1 MRREGGFYGWTVAAV
16 TALVLILSA
25 GARSAPGVLLLPMVQ
40 EFGWSRELI
49 SAAIAVGLVMFGLG
63 APLSGYLIDRF
74 GPRRITLAGLAIIG
88 VSMGLSAYMT
98 QVWQLN
104 LWWGFLSGVGTGI
117 VGSVLGATVASR
129 WFIERR
135 GLVTGLFGAST
146 SAGQLV
152 FIPLLV
158 WLASVIGW
166 RETILAIGGFT
177 ALALIPV
184 FLFLKDDPSDMGLKP
199 YGAPQEYQAVRP
211 VPEPGVMGKAVRSS
225 SFWLL
230 AITFFICGATSN
242 GLIGTHFIPHA
253 VDCGLTA
260 ATGATILAIMGGF
273 NFVGTIASGWLTDRY
288 DPRKLLGI
296 YYSFRGLSL
305 LLLPFVRDPLGLFFF
320 AVLFGLDYIATVPP
334 TVALV
339 ADQFGRKN
347 VGTVYGWVFAA
358 HQIGAALASWG
369 GGAVRDALGAYNTAF
384 LVAGVIAVAGGML
397 ALGIRRQ
404 AQVQPMAA

>member
-1 MRREGGFYGWTVAAV
+1 MKREGVFYGWIVAAV

-74 GPRRITLAGLAIIG
+74 GPRRITLAGLAIIV
-88 VSMGLSAYMT
+88 VSMGFSAYMT

-158 WLASVIGW
+158 WLAALIGW
-166 RETILAIGGFT
+166 RETILVIGGLT
-177 ALALIPV
+177 ALSLFPV
-184 FLFLKDDPSDMGLKP
+184 FFFLKDDPTDMGLKP
-199 YGAPQEYQAVRP
+199 YGARQEYRAVRP
-211 VPEPGVMGKAVRSS
+211 LPEAGVMGKAVRSS

-369 GGAVRDALGAYNTAF
+369 GGAVRDALGAYTTAF
-384 LVAGVIAVAGGML
+384 LLAGVIAVGGGML
-397 ALGIRRQ
+397 ALGIRRS
-404 AQVQPMAA
+404 AQVQPTTA

>member
-1 MRREGGFYGWTVAAV
+1 
-16 TALVLILSA
+16 
-25 GARSAPGVLLLPMVQ
+25 MVQ

-74 GPRRITLAGLAIIG
+74 GPRRITLAGLAIIV
-88 VSMGLSAYMT
+88 VSMGFSAYMT

-158 WLASVIGW
+158 WLAALIGW
-166 RETILAIGGFT
+166 RETILVIGGLT
-177 ALALIPV
+177 ALSLFPV
-184 FLFLKDDPSDMGLKP
+184 FFFLKDDPTDMGLKP
-199 YGAPQEYQAVRP
+199 YGARQEYRAVRP
-211 VPEPGVMGKAVRSS
+211 LPEAGVMRKAVCSS

-369 GGAVRDALGAYNTAF
+369 GGAVRDALGAYTTAF
-384 LVAGVIAVAGGML
+384 LLAGVIAVGGGML
-397 ALGIRRQ
+397 ALGIRRS
-404 AQVQPMAA
+404 AQVQPTTA